1 MALYYQNGGH
11 WKEWIHLQG
20 HDDPQAKDIEVNQEE
35 RSQTDGQDDSKME
48 DQEEDVEQKIEEDD
62 PVGNQM
68 SNSGG
73 KADSS
78 ESEEK

>member
-1 MALYYQNGGH
+1 
-11 WKEWIHLQG
+11 
-20 HDDPQAKDIEVNQEE
+20 
-35 RSQTDGQDDSKME
+35 ME

-68 SNSGG
+68 SNSRG

-78 ESEEK
+78 ERGKIKLDEFLSAQ